1 MTSKTITIREEA
13 YKALN
18 RLKLK
23 NESFSDTI
31 LRVSKLFSNLKES
44 WGTGTQADEEYK
56 AELAEI
62 EKMRSNFSKDTI
74 K

>member
-1 MTSKTITIREEA
+1 MTSKAITIREEA
-13 YKALN
+13 YKALK

-44 WGTGTQADEEYK
+44 WGTGTKTDEEYK

-62 EKMRSNFSKDTI
+62 KKMRSTFSRDTI